1 MADAMR
7 TELNILVPLLFC
19 LLGLFLVVLMDP
31 YIQKTERRIMLII
44 MAMTGALVIDQ
55 FASFYSEMEA
65 PNYIMNTITS
75 IIAYSL
81 RPAILVM
88 FCSIVDSKSRHFF
101 EWGLAIVNMLI
112 HMTALFSHICFWITP
127 DNHFLRGPLGY
138 TSHVV
143 CAVLLLRFLALSLRG
158 YSKGKRMESFVQVFI
173 ALLIVVATCL
183 DSFGGEWRFFQVSLI
198 LPTIVI
204 CTVFEYIWLHL
215 QYVRE
220 YEQGMMAQQ
229 RIKLLV
235 SQIHPHFIYN
245 CLTVISAYLDEP
257 EKAEEALENFTSF
270 LRGSIDHLDTSECI
284 EATKEFETVE
294 HFLYLE
300 KERFGDDLKV
310 SYNVTD
316 TDYKLPAYTVQTLVD
331 NAIRY
336 GIANK
341 KGGGTLTLNAYETDR
356 YHVIEVGDDGMG
368 FSMEE
373 DEDRAHI
380 GLNNVKERV
389 EYMCDGSLDIKSHKG
404 KGTLVIVRIPKS
416 KDKERRAD

>member
-7 TELNILVPLLFC
+7 TELNILVPLCFC
-19 LLGLFLVVLMDP
+19 LLGLFLVVLIDP

-44 MAMTGALVIDQ
+44 MAMTGALMIDQ
-55 FASFYSEMEA
+55 FVSFYSEIVA
-65 PNYIMNTITS
+65 PNYIIRAITS

-88 FCSIVDSKSRHFF
+88 FCRIVDRESRLYF

-127 DNHFLRGPLGY
+127 DNFFLRGPLGY

-143 CAVLLLRFLALSLRG
+143 SAVLMFRFLVLSLRG
-158 YSKGKRMESFVQVFI
+158 YRIKKMMESFVQLFI
-173 ALLIVVATCL
+173 ALLIIVATML

-204 CTVFEYIWLHL
+204 CVVFEYIWLHL

-220 YEQGMMAQQ
+220 HEQGMMAEQ
-229 RIKLLV
+229 RIKMLV

-257 EKAEEALENFTSF
+257 EKAEEALEKFTSF

-284 EATKEFETVE
+284 EAGKEFETVE

-300 KERFGDDLKV
+300 KERFGDNLKV
-310 SYNVTD
+310 EYNVTD
-316 TDYKLPAYTVQTLVD
+316 IDYKLPAYTVQTLVD
-331 NAIRY
+331 NAIRH

-341 KGGGTLTLNAYETDR
+341 KDGGTLTLNAYETGR

-373 DEDRAHI
+373 DRSRAHI
-380 GLNNVKERV
+380 GLNNVKERL
-389 EYMCDGSLDIKSHKG
+389 EYMCRGSLLVESRKG
-404 KGTLVIVRIPKS
+404 NGTVVIVKIPKS
-416 KDKERRAD
+416 KERRAD